1 MRLPP
6 RIETPPTSAALAV
19 EVPVEVVETAPLSEN
34 PAIVY
39 LASLSEGSRT
49 TMTIALRTIVRMVN
63 PSADPLSFPWSSLTY
78 AHAAAIR
85 SRLAESYAPA
95 TANKVLS
102 ALRGVIKMSFRLG
115 LIDADTMARVTAV
128 EHVRGAREPKGR
140 SISAGELRALFGVC
154 DPKQAVGARDAALLG
169 LLYAGGLRRAE
180 VVGLYLEH
188 LDVNT
193 GAVRVL
199 GKGNKERV
207 IYVSNGALDAVKAW
221 VGHRGDEPGPLL
233 QAVRKGG
240 RMLGRRL
247 SDEAVAERLAWLA
260 ERAGV
265 ADFSPHDMR
274 RTFVGD
280 LLDAGADIATVQ
292 QMAGHAS
299 PTTTSRYDRRGE
311 RAKQRA
317 AGLLHVPFG
326 G

>member
-1 MRLPP
+1 
-6 RIETPPTSAALAV
+6 
-19 EVPVEVVETAPLSEN
+19 
-34 PAIVY
+34 
-39 LASLSEGSRT
+39 
-49 TMTIALRTIVRMVN
+49 MTVALRTIVQMVG
-63 PSADPLSFPWSSLTY
+63 PEADPMTFPWSSLTF
-78 AHAAAIR
+78 AHTAAIR
-85 SRLAESYAPA
+85 SKLTEVGYAPK
-95 TANKVLS
+95 TGNKILS
-102 ALRGVIKMSFRLG
+102 ALRGIIKMSFRLG
-115 LIDADTMARVTAV
+115 LIDADQMARAISV
-128 EHVRGAREPKGR
+128 EHVRGSREPKGR
-140 SISAGELRALFGVC
+140 SISAGELRALFRVC
-154 DPKQAVGARDAALLG
+154 DPKTAIGCRDAALLG

-180 VVGLYLEH
+180 VVALDLEH
-188 LDVNT
+188 LDVSS

-199 GKGNKERV
+199 GKGNKERT
-207 IYVSNGALDAVKAW
+207 IYISNGALDAVKAW
-221 VGHRGDEPGPLL
+221 VGHRGDEAGPLL

-240 RMLGRRL
+240 RVLGHRL

-265 ADFSPHDMR
+265 AGFSPHDMR

-280 LLDAGADIATVQ
+280 LLDAGADIAVVQ